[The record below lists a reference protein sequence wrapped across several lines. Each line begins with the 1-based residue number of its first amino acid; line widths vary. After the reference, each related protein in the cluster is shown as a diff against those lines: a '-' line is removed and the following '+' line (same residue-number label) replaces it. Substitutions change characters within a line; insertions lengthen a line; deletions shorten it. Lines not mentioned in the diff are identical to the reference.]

1 MENSLDFR
9 SHHILYRD
17 SQLLLNPAE
26 SFVGFRALEVTG
38 QTGWTFRTLSRPFLR
53 INRRPLP
60 EIEDSAPD
68 GYVQGGDGVKLTTS
82 FHSPDV
88 LRFEFE
94 CTEPQEL
101 FVGPACD
108 FKNFGGVLEQEFL
121 ICWGHGANQETST
134 YGIRMEHTDMVG
146 VLATGN
152 LKPQSTH
159 SGSSLT
165 LPIGRTNL
173 ALAVGPLQDEST
185 LGPKAEAALSESRDT
200 ENQDFWQGLT
210 DRIPTCSDAE
220 RAKAVEAIWA
230 IESSNNRPSGVLTG
244 SCLASCVTALWRNMF
259 LWDTCFSVLG
269 YREIHPQLCQEWL
282 QNFIDLKRPGTQPLS
297 ACISIEGAGEETQ
310 VPIFSWAAHALFRST
325 GDHEFLAAAFRT
337 GKESNDWWIE
347 QADDTCGGLPKTQA
361 ISYDNS
367 PIYDRCRIEG
377 GMMETERT
385 VNPDIIAAL
394 VIDCDE
400 LIGMATELGDN
411 AAVAEL
417 RERRRFLAEK
427 AHEHLWDADREYYFS
442 KLNGESILVKVGP
455 ALNSI
460 VFAPK
465 EVARHL
471 AETYVRPGSPAWP
484 VHGIATVLANEPSYE
499 PQNYWRG
506 MIWGSTNRLLIDALD
521 RRGLTSHAD
530 LLARE
535 TIDLFVN
542 NSSFYEVISPETGRG
557 QRGTHYN
564 GFGTGVYLDLLAR
577 ANRRELTS

>member
-26 SFVGFRALEVTG
+26 SFIGFRALEVTG
-38 QTGWTFRTLSRPFLR
+38 QSGWTFRTLSRPFLR
-53 INRRPLP
+53 INCRPRP
-60 EIEDSAPD
+60 ELEDSAPD
-68 GYVQGGDGVKLTTS
+68 RYVQGADGVKLTTS
-82 FHSPDV
+82 FYAPDV
-88 LRFEFE
+88 LRFEFD
-94 CTEPQEL
+94 CTEAREL

-121 ICWGHGANQETST
+121 ICWGHGANQEAKSH
-134 YGIRMEHTDMVG
+134 GIRMEHTDMAG
-146 VLATGN
+146 VLATGS
-152 LKPQSTH
+152 LVPEGTH
-159 SGSSLT
+159 SGSKLK
-165 LPIGRTNL
+165 LPAGKTVL
-173 ALAVGPLQDEST
+173 ALAVGPLESVAK
-185 LGPKAEAALSESRDT
+185 LGPLAEEAIRTSHDA
-200 ENQDFWQGLT
+200 ENLEFWKTRTQKL
-210 DRIPTCSDAE
+210 PECSDAE

-230 IESSNNRPSGVLTG
+230 IESSNNSPSGVLTG

-269 YREIHPQLCQEWL
+269 YRNVNAPLCQEWL
-282 QNFIDLKRPGTQPLS
+282 QNFIDLKRPGTMPLS
-297 ACISIEGAGEETQ
+297 ACIANEGAGEETQ
-310 VPIFSWAAHALFRST
+310 VPIFSWAAHSLYRTT
-325 GDHEFLAAAFRT
+325 GDRKFLAAAFRT

-367 PIYDRCRIEG
+367 PIYDRCRIDG

-385 VNPDIIAAL
+385 VNPDIVAAL
-394 VIDCDE
+394 VVDCDE
-400 LIGMATELGDN
+400 LIAMATELGDT
-411 AAVAEL
+411 AAVDEL
-417 RERRRFLAEK
+417 RDRRRFLAEK

-460 VFAPK
+460 VFAPEAIAK
-465 EVARHL
+465 QL
-471 AETYVRPGSPAWP
+471 ADTYVRPGSPAWP
-484 VHGIATVLANEPSYE
+484 VHGIATVLADEPSYE

-564 GFGTGVYLDLLAR
+564 GFGTGVYLDLLE
-577 ANRRELTS
+577 RETHRGDRS